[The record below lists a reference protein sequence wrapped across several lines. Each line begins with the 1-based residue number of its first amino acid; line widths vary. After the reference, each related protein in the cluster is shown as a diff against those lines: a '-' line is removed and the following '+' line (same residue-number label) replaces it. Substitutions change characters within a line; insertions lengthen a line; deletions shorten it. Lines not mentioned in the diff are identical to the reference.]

1 VARASVELIVEAA
14 KAVNPLRKVE
24 QHSEKVD
31 QALKKNQKSA
41 RNVEA
46 AFQRMG
52 RNGIRSFR
60 DLESNAA
67 RLGKRMS
74 GLRGTV
80 GKAVVGFVAFKSVQT
95 GIARLESERRIQL
108 LGKRFGE
115 VAGLQNAAAQAAKKF
130 KLSQTEAN
138 QSLANAFARLR
149 PLGVSL
155 EDITSTFGGFRTAA
169 VLGGATAAE
178 ASAAFTQL
186 SQALGSGALRGD
198 EFRSIAEQ
206 APLVLQA
213 ISDETGIAAGKLK
226 EYAAQGLLTS
236 DIVIK
241 ALKRIESDGAESLA
255 QALNGPAAKIKEFQN
270 AVEDAQVAATESA
283 IPAITDAISELGTV
297 IRQLEPAIR
306 FIGGLLAGVAKVVG
320 NIVENIASGGKL
332 AAATQAANAAATLQ
346 TNNKFGKPG
355 LFGRPDEAKE
365 FRAEV
370 LKRELSR
377 RLAIAR
383 GAMPGQLPASAAD
396 IASNVTG
403 TSPITLPTKDSGGG
417 GAGGAARERVDMS
430 QELFDLNKRLLGQGD
445 ALTESERIVLN
456 FQIEKQRIAEASL
469 LPREEEIKL
478 LEAAAGF
485 EQDIL
490 DRREEQQKLTD
501 EANKKAAEE
510 TKRQEEAAK
519 RRLEADPGFQMQ
531 QQLEKLLETQN
542 QVAFAATSM
551 GSAFA
556 NAFGDVVTGA
566 KTGQEALA
574 DMLKS
579 IASDFLEMAKKIIAQ
594 QLAMI
599 LYGTIMKALG
609 VSMPGGGGMGGQ
621 SYFDPKTGLGVAGP
635 NFGFAEGGYVN
646 KPTNALIGEGGEPE
660 YVIPESKMRESM
672 SRYSRGSRGNSVIPA
687 SGDGGTEGGGGGTA
701 VAAPIDVR
709 YTVERI
715 NSVDYVTA
723 DQFQS
728 GMQSA
733 AAQGAKRGEQNTL
746 KRLQMSGS
754 TRKRLGL

>member
-1 VARASVELIVEAA
+1 MARASVELIVEAA

-478 LEAAAGF
+478 LKAAAGF

-687 SGDGGTEGGGGGTA
+687 SGDGGTESGGGGTA